1 VKKLLRPLIPVQKVT
16 MDQINNEV
24 KESTKESSSVVPP
37 KIPGHVNN
45 KTD

>member
-1 VKKLLRPLIPVQKVT
+1 

-24 KESTKESSSVVPP
+24 KESTKESTSVAPP

-45 KTD
+45 KTDQTFNRLV

>member
-1 VKKLLRPLIPVQKVT
+1 

-24 KESTKESSSVVPP
+24 KESTRESINVVPP

-45 KTD
+45 KTDQTFNRLV